1 MYLLEEVFVLL
12 YEALVRSQLE
22 YANSVWNPYR
32 MGLVKD
38 LEKVQMRAT
47 KLVIT
52 IKHLKY
58 KERLPRLKLPTLRFR
73 RIRGDMIEVYKI
85 LTCSYCKNAN
95 LHLELQQD
103 DITMGQSEAC
113 QLKMSS

>member
-1 MYLLEEVFVLL
+1 MYLSEEAFVLL
-12 YEALVRSQLE
+12 YKAHVRSQLE

-32 MGLVKD
+32 MGLIKD

-58 KERLPRLKLPTLRFR
+58 NERLQSLKLPTLRFR

-85 LTCSYCKNAN
+85 LKCTYIAKTSIC
-95 LHLELQQD
+95 
-103 DITMGQSEAC
+103 T
-113 QLKMSS
+113 